1 MLLLQLAV
9 YGTAHPDRGVR
20 HNIFSYISSRQNI
33 HTVMLSAAKHLI
45 DAIRNIFFVSLI
57 MTAMVDFTSV
67 LPAPNLTIRSPIAG
81 YV

>member
-33 HTVMLSAAKHLI
+33 HTVMLSAANHLI
-45 DAIRNIFFVSLI
+45 DAIRNRFFVSLR
-57 MTAMVDFTSV
+57 MTAMVNL
-67 LPAPNLTIRSPIAG
+67 LPFFLHRILLSAPR
-81 YV
+81 